1 MYTVAYM
8 KSATDFFRLLG
19 ETTRYRLLQALSHGE
34 FCVCELVDALAVP
47 QYTVSRHLAELR
59 KGGWVTERRDGTWIY
74 YRLAPAR
81 AKLVHDVLESAARNG
96 LADKQLDKDKA
107 RLKKRLSLREK
118 GRCVLGY
125 DEL

>member
-1 MYTVAYM
+1 MYTGAYM

-34 FCVCELVDALAVP
+34 FCVCELVDALDVP

-74 YRLAPAR
+74 YRLAPTR
-81 AKLVHDVLESAARNG
+81 AKLVHDVLESVTRNG